1 MIARLLQAGQSK
13 ATKKFCLEPT
23 EILAICSIARNLF
36 LSQPV
41 LLELN
46 APVHIVGDIHGQYT
60 DLLRI
65 FELSGYPSTTNYLFL
80 GDYVDRGKQSLET
93 ILLLLCYKLKYPE
106 TFFLL
111 RGNHECANIS
121 RIYGF
126 HDECKRRSSIKVW
139 KTFTDVFNCLPI
151 AAVVAE
157 KIFCVHG
164 GLSPNLADMND
175 IRNIVRPTEIPGQG
189 LLTDLL
195 WSDPANIKDWGPN
208 DDRGVSWTFGR
219 KPVANFLRR
228 HDLDLVCRSH
238 MVVET
243 GYEFFGERNLVTIF
257 SAPNVSPL
265 DFAVRHRLTCAKY
278 CGEFD
283 NWGAI
288 MTVSDDLLCNFNVIK
303 SPVLPSTNGRARR
316 KSETKAWEKALTLKS
331 TWAETILLLFKLSS
345 VQAILILF
353 PPTME
358 PPPQKEL
365 SSHGELSS
373 QAELSPQDEPSQG
386 KVSLQEEPLLNKE
399 SSSQDG
405 PSNQEQPSPLE
416 EPSSLKEPSTLEEP
430 SHDKPS
436 SHNEISP
443 QEQSSRN
450 ATSTQEKSPTRKVPS
465 PHKYP
470 LGGEQNH
477 IGLVRV
483 AAKALSNHNI
493 PMVEYGQQI
502 QWRSKDP
509 VVLMR
514 VEWGIPDT
522 LLPLAAQLLSDCGP
536 EEVPPETG
544 PFARNAKWEQAGVSY
559 LLGGRSPLHLYPLSL
574 FGFELKDTVEV
585 IYTFDLT
592 RTILTPKPHIYMKSM
607 IHLLLNHPRGDIF
620 RWRVIDDMLSF
631 ISFYLFNDEPLNT
644 KEERWEE
651 RMESEEDFQKRVE
664 IVVQE
669 VTSWDWGCLNDMKI
683 AETLIRHCEQVETLT
698 KF

>member
-1 MIARLLQAGQSK
+1 M
-13 ATKKFCLEPT
+13 
-23 EILAICSIARNLF
+23 
-36 LSQPV
+36 
-41 LLELN
+41 
-46 APVHIVGDIHGQYT
+46 
-60 DLLRI
+60 
-65 FELSGYPSTTNYLFL
+65 
-80 GDYVDRGKQSLET
+80 
-93 ILLLLCYKLKYPE
+93 
-106 TFFLL
+106 
-111 RGNHECANIS
+111 
-121 RIYGF
+121 
-126 HDECKRRSSIKVW
+126 
-139 KTFTDVFNCLPI
+139 
-151 AAVVAE
+151 
-157 KIFCVHG
+157 
-164 GLSPNLADMND
+164 
-175 IRNIVRPTEIPGQG
+175 
-189 LLTDLL
+189 
-195 WSDPANIKDWGPN
+195 
-208 DDRGVSWTFGR
+208 
-219 KPVANFLRR
+219 
-228 HDLDLVCRSH
+228 
-238 MVVET
+238 
-243 GYEFFGERNLVTIF
+243 
-257 SAPNVSPL
+257 
-265 DFAVRHRLTCAKY
+265 
-278 CGEFD
+278 
-283 NWGAI
+283 
-288 MTVSDDLLCNFNVIK
+288 
-303 SPVLPSTNGRARR
+303 
-316 KSETKAWEKALTLKS
+316 
-331 TWAETILLLFKLSS
+331 
-345 VQAILILF
+345 
-353 PPTME
+353 
-358 PPPQKEL
+358 
-365 SSHGELSS
+365 
-373 QAELSPQDEPSQG
+373 PSQG

-430 SHDKPS
+430 SHDKTS

-450 ATSTQEKSPTRKVPS
+450 ATSTQEKSPTRKVPL

-470 LGGEQNH
+470 LGGEQDH

-522 LLPLAAQLLSDCGP
+522 LLPLAAQLLSDCGL

-592 RTILTPKPHIYMKSM
+592 RTILTPKPHIYMKSV

-631 ISFYLFNDEPLNT
+631 ISFYLFNDESLNT

-669 VTSWDWGCLNDMKI
+669 VTSWDWDCLNDMKI